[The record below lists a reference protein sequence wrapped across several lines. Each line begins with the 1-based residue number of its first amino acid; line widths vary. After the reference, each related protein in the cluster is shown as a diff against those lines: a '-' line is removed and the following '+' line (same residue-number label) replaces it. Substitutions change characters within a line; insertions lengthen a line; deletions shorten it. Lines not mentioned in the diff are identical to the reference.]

1 MVAVGC
7 ADPTEGGSLLPQ
19 QSAVCCV
26 AGIHLPRLQ
35 ESLHRL
41 AGMDAISHIMQMWEA
56 KHYRKLHDVWH
67 TQHESISVGN
77 FALAFTTTLLA
88 PTLAREFQADDSFG
102 LFTEAWL
109 VALKPGPARAGEPT
123 TGASGLETWQATK
136 PCGARGIC
144 QTQPTTRFHS

>member
-1 MVAVGC
+1 MGTSGHRFATCSMLRGG
-7 ADPTEGGSLLPQ
+7 DPLT
-19 QSAVCCV
+19 
-26 AGIHLPRLQ
+26 RLQ

-67 TQHESISVGN
+67 TQYESISVGN

-102 LFTEAWL
+102 LFT
-109 VALKPGPARAGEPT
+109 
-123 TGASGLETWQATK
+123 
-136 PCGARGIC
+136 
-144 QTQPTTRFHS
+144 